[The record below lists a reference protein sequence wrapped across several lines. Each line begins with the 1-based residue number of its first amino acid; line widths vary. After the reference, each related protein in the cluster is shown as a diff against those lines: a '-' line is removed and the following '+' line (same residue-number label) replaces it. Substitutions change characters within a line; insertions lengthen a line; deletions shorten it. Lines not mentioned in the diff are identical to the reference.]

1 MGRQADADSVLAWGG
16 QRARPFSTVSIPIDL
31 LRPPDSPRLAGVD
44 AEHARLLAESGAA
57 LPPIIVHRP
66 TMRVIDGMHRLSA
79 AMLRG
84 QSEIEAH
91 LYAGGEDDAF
101 VLAVETNIAH
111 GLPLSLADRTAA
123 AERIIRSHPNWSD
136 RAIASSTGLAAST
149 VSAIRKRSTDQV
161 VQLNSRIGRDGRTR
175 PVSSAEGRRLASE
188 LIADNPDASLR
199 EIASIAGISPGTVR
213 DVRKRLEAGDDP
225 VPPMARRT
233 EQHSR
238 MSRSPRRQRDNR
250 TSPADRAAILRELRK
265 DPSLRFSE
273 TGRALLRWLDTQT
286 IGMVDWEKVVENVPD
301 HCVDTIVDLARANAY
316 AWQKFA
322 ERLERRVS

>member
-1 MGRQADADSVLAWGG
+1 MGRQAHAGSALAGGG
-16 QRARPFSTVSIPIDL
+16 QRARPYSTVSISIDL

-44 AEHARLLAESGAA
+44 AEHARLLAESGAT

-66 TMRVIDGMHRLSA
+66 TMRVIDGMHRLHA
-79 AMLRG
+79 ALLRG

-91 LYAGGEDDAF
+91 LYTGDEDDAF

-111 GLPLSLADRTAA
+111 GLPLTLAERSAA

-149 VSAIRKRSTDQV
+149 VSSIRKRATGQV
-161 VQLNSRIGRDGRTR
+161 VQLNRRVGRDGRTR
-175 PVSSAEGRRLASE
+175 PMSSAEGRRLASE
-188 LIADNPDASLR
+188 LIADNPGASLR
-199 EIASIAGISPGTVR
+199 EIASVAGISPGTVR

-225 VPPMARRT
+225 VPPKARKA
-233 EQHSR
+233 EQPSR
-238 MSRSPRRQRDNR
+238 MRRSPRRGRANR
-250 TSPADRAAILRELRK
+250 TSQTDRATILRELRR

-286 IGMVDWEKVVENVPD
+286 IGMVEWERVVENVPD
-301 HCVDTIVDLARANAY
+301 HCADTIVDLARGNAN

-322 ERLERRVS
+322 ERLERRI

>member
-1 MGRQADADSVLAWGG
+1 
-16 QRARPFSTVSIPIDL
+16 VSIPIDL

-44 AEHARLLAESGAA
+44 AEHVRVLAESGAA
-57 LPPIIVHRP
+57 LPPIIVHRQ

-79 AMLRG
+79 ALLRG

-91 LYAGGEDDAF
+91 LYTGGEDDAF

-149 VSAIRKRSTDQV
+149 VSAIRKRATDQV
-161 VQLNSRIGRDGRTR
+161 VQLNSRVGRDGRTR

-188 LIADNPDASLR
+188 LIAGNPGASLR
-199 EIASIAGISPGTVR
+199 AIASVAGISPGTVR

-225 VPPMARRT
+225 VPPTARKK
-233 EQHSR
+233 EQSSR
-238 MSRSPRRQRDNR
+238 VQRSPHRRRGRR
-250 TSPADRAAILRELRK
+250 TSPADRAAVLRELRK

-301 HCVDTIVDLARANAY
+301 HCVDIIVDLARDNAN

-322 ERLERRVS
+322 ERLERRIS